1 MTETATQGPYDEPVF
16 ANAPRS
22 ELLNTF
28 IEYAR
33 TNNRLQDELRQ
44 AETTRDLVGIAA
56 RHGFGLQEA
65 EFARLQ
71 ESDPT
76 TLTLSELET
85 VVGMLP
91 CWCDPSVVNSR
102 SCGELERPSANR
114 LEA

>member
-1 MTETATQGPYDEPVF
+1 MNETPTQGPYDEPVF
-16 ANAPRS
+16 ANTPRS
-22 ELLNTF
+22 ELLNAF
-28 IEYAR
+28 IERAR
-33 TNNRLQDELRQ
+33 SNDRLQDELRQ
-44 AETTRDLVGIAA
+44 AETTRDLVEIAA

-71 ESDPT
+71 ESDQI

-102 SCGELERPSANR
+102 SCAD
-114 LEA
+114 